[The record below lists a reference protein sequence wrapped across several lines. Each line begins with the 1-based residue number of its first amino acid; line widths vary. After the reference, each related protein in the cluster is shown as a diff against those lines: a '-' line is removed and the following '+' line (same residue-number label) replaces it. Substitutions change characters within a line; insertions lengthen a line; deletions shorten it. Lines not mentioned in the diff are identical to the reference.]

1 MSAIH
6 GRIRT
11 LATERNSLMK
21 RTVLALAFLA
31 AGATAAL
38 AQAPA
43 TPAVPA
49 AAVPP
54 AKCEPKPAY
63 PGAKAIQHDMKREQF
78 QKEIK
83 AYQDCVKN
91 YVADRKAFIE
101 ASNAAIRATVEEHN
115 AIMTK
120 IREEQDAARKE
131 QEGK

>member
-1 MSAIH
+1 MNRFA
-6 GRIRT
+6 
-11 LATERNSLMK
+11 
-21 RTVLALAFLA
+21 LALGLA
-31 AGATAAL
+31 LGPPPPL

-43 TPAVPA
+43 APDAT
-49 AAVPP
+49 VPP

-78 QKEIK
+78 QKELK

-91 YVADRKAFIE
+91 YVAERKAYIE
-101 ASNAAIRATVEEHN
+101 ASNAAIRTAVEEHN
-115 AIMTK
+115 AVMTK

>member
-1 MSAIH
+1 
-6 GRIRT
+6 
-11 LATERNSLMK
+11 MK
-21 RTVLALAFLA
+21 RTIFALAFAL
-31 AGATAAL
+31 GATAAA

-43 TPAVPA
+43 APA
-49 AAVPP
+49 AAASSVPP
-54 AKCEPKPAY
+54 AKCEPKPVY

-78 QKEIK
+78 QKELK

-91 YVADRKAFIE
+91 YVAERKAFIE

-115 AIMTK
+115 AVMTR